1 MAEIKDKVVTV
12 ESLSILH
19 EHNKDTYM
27 PIVDPVGSGTMRMNG
42 NGVFSGG
49 LDVNS
54 LTINSN
60 VKLAPNGDG
69 LEIVFLEGGESSDG
83 GSSSGGQ
90 GGNQGTVDGG
100 NADTLDGF
108 HASAFALASHT
119 HDDRYYTESEIDDKL
134 ANLVISGG
142 GTINIAV
149 DSELNS
155 SSTNAIQNKVVTA
168 ALNNKADSNHTH
180 SYNDLTNKPTIPTI
194 PTSLPANGGNAD
206 TVDGFHA
213 SDFASVSDVNTLQ
226 NLVGTQSVSTQ
237 INNALANVSSGKTLT
252 EHLAEETMVLSS
264 YQYGD
269 TLPPAGTVGRIFFL
283 RVSE

>member
-27 PIVDPVGSGTMRMNG
+27 PIVNPVGSGTMTMNG

-54 LTINSN
+54 ITINSS
-60 VKLAPNGDG
+60 VKLSPNGDG
-69 LEIVFLEGGESSDG
+69 LEVVFLEGGDTDDG
-83 GSSSGGQ
+83 GAAD
-90 GGNQGTVDGG
+90 GGNQGVVNGG
-100 NADTLDGF
+100 NADTLDGY

-119 HDDRYYTESEIDDKL
+119 HDDRYYTESEIDTKL

-142 GTINIAV
+142 GTINIVV
-149 DSELNS
+149 DDELDS
-155 SSTNAIQNKVVTA
+155 TSTNALQNKVITT

-194 PTSLPANGGNAD
+194 PSSLPANGGNAD
-206 TVDGFHA
+206 TVDGYHA
-213 SDFASVSDVNTLQ
+213 SDFASASDVSTLQ
-226 NLVGTQSVSTQ
+226 TLVGNTSVSTQ
-237 INNALANVSSGKTLT
+237 INNALANFSSGKTLT

-269 TLPPAGTVGRIFFL
+269 TLPPAGTEGRIFFL